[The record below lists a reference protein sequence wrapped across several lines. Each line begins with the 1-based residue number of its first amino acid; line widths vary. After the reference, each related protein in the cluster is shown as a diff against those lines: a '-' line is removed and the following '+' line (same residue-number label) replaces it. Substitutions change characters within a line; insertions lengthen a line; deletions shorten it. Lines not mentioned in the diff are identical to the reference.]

1 MGGHVRAVLP
11 HVDNKAL
18 VALAVK
24 CVSTELGGVVIVKAM
39 LDRDRRVLGMARS
52 SSTAMTKATGMVDT
66 GRSRPICRATL

>member
-1 MGGHVRAVLP
+1 M
-11 HVDNKAL
+11 DNKAL

-39 LDRDRRVLGMARS
+39 LDRDRRRVLGMARS